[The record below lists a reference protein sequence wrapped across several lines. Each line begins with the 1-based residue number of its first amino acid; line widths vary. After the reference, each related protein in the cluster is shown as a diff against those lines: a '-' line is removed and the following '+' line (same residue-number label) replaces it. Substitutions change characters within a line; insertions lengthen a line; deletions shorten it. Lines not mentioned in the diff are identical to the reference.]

1 MSWGVGHPDP
11 ETCLS
16 LMRRKRPCGA
26 GGSRGVLVLAGGRS
40 GQDGQEAGAGWKG
53 RREMVKTPPKTVNGA
68 EGEVLRLL
76 GRRER
81 LVWGLVC
88 GLRKLREMDKQLSSI
103 LDVEL
108 YQRVS
113 DSETL
118 LERLLKN
125 AESKKHT

>member
-1 MSWGVGHPDP
+1 
-11 ETCLS
+11 
-16 LMRRKRPCGA
+16 
-26 GGSRGVLVLAGGRS
+26 
-40 GQDGQEAGAGWKG
+40 
-53 RREMVKTPPKTVNGA
+53 
-68 EGEVLRLL
+68 
-76 GRRER
+76 
-81 LVWGLVC
+81 VC

>member
-1 MSWGVGHPDP
+1 
-11 ETCLS
+11 
-16 LMRRKRPCGA
+16 
-26 GGSRGVLVLAGGRS
+26 
-40 GQDGQEAGAGWKG
+40 
-53 RREMVKTPPKTVNGA
+53 VKTPPKTVNGA

>member
-1 MSWGVGHPDP
+1 
-11 ETCLS
+11 
-16 LMRRKRPCGA
+16 
-26 GGSRGVLVLAGGRS
+26 
-40 GQDGQEAGAGWKG
+40 
-53 RREMVKTPPKTVNGA
+53 MVKTPPKTVNGA

>member
-1 MSWGVGHPDP
+1 M
-11 ETCLS
+11 
-16 LMRRKRPCGA
+16 
-26 GGSRGVLVLAGGRS
+26 
-40 GQDGQEAGAGWKG
+40 
-53 RREMVKTPPKTVNGA
+53 KTPPKTVNGA

-81 LVWGLVC
+81 LGWGLVC

>member
-1 MSWGVGHPDP
+1 M
-11 ETCLS
+11 
-16 LMRRKRPCGA
+16 
-26 GGSRGVLVLAGGRS
+26 
-40 GQDGQEAGAGWKG
+40 
-53 RREMVKTPPKTVNGA
+53 KTPPKTVNGA